1 MCMTFNHLVLIGGGH
16 TNALLMR
23 KWIMSPKLMPD
34 IPVSIISRDSHLVYS
49 ALFPSVLSKSIPL
62 EESLIDLASLAKN
75 AKISF
80 IEEEVQD
87 IDLKLKKIILE
98 NRSSIKFSHLVLNYG
113 SQTKIPLEFEHLV
126 NNQIAF
132 PVKPFLKSYE
142 LIKKEDIYDSGKEKP
157 FVIVGSGLAAIEVAF
172 ALRKR
177 WGNRLLKLLCHSKKI
192 NEKFLKSLR
201 NADIELVNNL
211 DNGYGKMIL
220 CTGNKSPLLAHKK
233 NFELDTSG
241 RIITNQNLKLKNF
254 PEIFATG
261 DCAVID
267 SAKRPASGIFAVKVL
282 NTLVNNLKK
291 DIEGKSLKKWFPQR
305 FGLQIVNSFP
315 KRKNMAFAIYRDF
328 VFGPSFLIW
337 GLKNKIDRDFIK
349 KFRETKI
356 IMHEEEKD
364 TSINDC
370 RGCAAKIPQ
379 SVLNSALRNSKLESF
394 ANSPEDSVEIY
405 NNGKDIILQSV
416 DGFPS
421 LLSDPWL
428 NAKITTLH
436 ACSDLWACGV
446 KLTSA
451 QALISVP
458 RVEKDFQKYLFSQC
472 LQGIKSTVEDHCG
485 ELIGGHTFESRSL
498 VEKPYTLGVEIALTV
513 QGVLKN
519 GAKPWLKSGMQIGDV
534 ILMSRPLGVGIF
546 FAGQMQNINMHGCY
560 QEITKNLLT
569 SQQPL
574 IDQIYLLQNQSRE
587 SFINAATDITG
598 YGLIG
603 HLKEMIESSNISR
616 KKKNLA
622 PIKVLLDLFA
632 FKAYPG
638 VFELIR
644 KKIKSSLFESNKE
657 ILDQILKENRNDR
670 IISFSK
676 VNSVD
681 KETLNERISLLLDPQ
696 TCGPLLISC
705 PPQYEST
712 LKDNW
717 YKVGEVINR

>member
-1 MCMTFNHLVLIGGGH
+1 MTFNHLVLIGGGH

-23 KWIMSPKLMPD
+23 KWIMYPKLMPE
-34 IPVSIISRDSHLVYS
+34 IPVSIISRDAHLVYS
-49 ALFPSVLSKSIPL
+49 SMFPSVLSKSISL

-80 IEEEVQD
+80 IEEEVKD
-87 IDLKLKKIILE
+87 IDLKLKKIALE

-113 SQTKIPLEFEHLV
+113 SQTKIPREFDHLV
-126 NNQIAF
+126 NKQIAF

-142 LIKKEDIYDSGKEKP
+142 LIKQEDIYDSGKEKP

-177 WGNRLLKLLCHSKKI
+177 WKHRLIKLLCHSKKI
-192 NEKFLKSLR
+192 NKKILKGLR
-201 NADIELVNNL
+201 NSDIELVNTL
-211 DNGYGKMIL
+211 DNGHGKMIL
-220 CTGNKSPLLAHKK
+220 CTGNKSPLWVLKK
-233 NFELDTSG
+233 SFELDMSG

-254 PEIFATG
+254 SGIFATG
-261 DCAVID
+261 DCSVMD

-282 NTLVNNLKK
+282 NILANNLKK
-291 DIEGKSLKKWFPQR
+291 DIEGKPLIKWFPQR

-315 KRKNMAFAIYRDF
+315 QRNNMAFAIYREF
-328 VFGPSFLIW
+328 VFGPSFLMWIF
-337 GLKNKIDRDFIK
+337 KNKIDRDFIK
-349 KFRETKI
+349 KFRQARR
-356 IMHEEEKD
+356 IMNEEEKD
-364 TSINDC
+364 NSINDC
-370 RGCAAKIPQ
+370 RGCAAKVSQ
-379 SVLNSALRNSKLESF
+379 GVLNSALRNSKLESF

-405 NNGKDIILQSV
+405 KNGKDIILQSI

-436 ACSDLWACGV
+436 ACSDLWACGA

-451 QALISVP
+451 QALISLP

-472 LQGIKSTVEDHCG
+472 LHGIKSTVEDQCG

-498 VEKPYTLGVEIALTV
+498 VKKPYSLGIDIALTV

-519 GAKPWLKSGMQIGDV
+519 GAKPWLKSGMQIGDI

-546 FAGQMQNINMHGCY
+546 FAGQMQNINIHGCY
-560 QEITKNLLT
+560 HEIKKNLLI

-574 IDQIYLLQNQSRE
+574 VDQIYLLQNQFSE

-603 HLKEMIESSNISR
+603 HLKEMIESSNILR
-616 KKKNLA
+616 NKKNLP

-644 KKIKSSLFESNKE
+644 KKIKSTLFESNKE

-670 IISFSK
+670 IISFLNE
-676 VNSVD
+676 NSVD
-681 KETLNERISLLLDPQ
+681 KEILNERISLLLDPQ

-705 PPQYEST
+705 PPKYEIP

-717 YKVGEVINR
+717 YKVGEVINK

>member
-49 ALFPSVLSKSIPL
+49 AMFPSVLSKSIPL

-80 IEEEVQD
+80 IEEEVKD
-87 IDLKLKKIILE
+87 IDLKLKKIVLE

-113 SQTKIPLEFEHLV
+113 SQTIIPREFDHLV

-177 WGNRLLKLLCHSKKI
+177 WRNRLLKLLCHSKKI
-192 NEKFLKSLR
+192 NEKFLKSLQK
-201 NADIELVNNL
+201 ADIELVNNL
-211 DNGYGKMIL
+211 DDGYGKMIL
-220 CTGNKSPLLAHKK
+220 CTGNKSPLLANKK

-241 RIITNQNLKLKNF
+241 RIITNQNLKLKDF
-254 PEIFATG
+254 SEIFASG

-282 NTLVNNLKK
+282 NTLVHNLKK

-315 KRKNMAFAIYRDF
+315 KRNNMAFAIYRDF

-337 GLKNKIDRDFIK
+337 VLKNKIDRDFIK

-356 IMHEEEKD
+356 IMHEEEKN
-364 TSINDC
+364 TLINEC

-379 SVLNSALRNSKLESF
+379 GVLNSALRNSKLESF

-405 NNGKDIILQSV
+405 KNGKDIILQSV

-458 RVEKDFQKYLFSQC
+458 RVEKNFQKYLFSQC
-472 LQGIKSTVEDHCG
+472 LQGIKSTVEDQCG
-485 ELIGGHTFESRSL
+485 ELIGGHTFESRTL
-498 VEKPYTLGVEIALTV
+498 VKKPYTLDVEIALTV

-546 FAGQMQNINMHGCY
+546 FAGQMQNINMYGCY
-560 QEITKNLLT
+560 KEITKNLLT

-574 IDQIYLLQNQSRE
+574 IDQIYSLQNHSRE
-587 SFINAATDITG
+587 SFIHAATDITG

-638 VFELIR
+638 VFDLIR
-644 KKIKSSLFESNKE
+644 KKIKSTLFESNKE

-705 PPQYEST
+705 APQYESS

-717 YKVGEVINR
+717 YKVGEVIK